1 MGRKFRLSVHRK
13 NEERK
18 SKKIDS
24 SRGMHA
30 CSYSYNSPYNSYTA
44 ITTAETTHGA
54 VATTVGELH
63 ESIISTEM
71 LPPGD

>member
-1 MGRKFRLSVHRK
+1 
-13 NEERK
+13 
-18 SKKIDS
+18 
-24 SRGMHA
+24 MHA
-30 CSYSYNSPYNSYTA
+30 AIADSPYNSYTA

>member
-13 NEERK
+13 YEERK
-18 SKKIDS
+18 SNKIDS

-30 CSYSYNSPYNSYTA
+30 CIALITCSYNA
-44 ITTAETTHGA
+44 ITTAEIMHGA

-63 ESIISTEM
+63 ENIISAEM
-71 LPPGD
+71 LPPGS